1 QFCHRDELGRCQGKV
16 AKVNAELAA
25 DPAKATSEDGPKFQ
39 YYLNNMQKAIMT
51 YQSALSTANTY
62 TVAMGQVCKVN
73 DAAEAA
79 TRLYAEMNP
88 MASSKFHLP
97 SALLGYGRLPHHKGL
112 TFSGILDGRGYFGVK
127 TPAAKACVR
136 FRATFG
142 LRHLTGWWQSGSS
155 IRVATTTVARSFQVR
170 QQSLEILKTELLCVC
185 AS

>member
-1 QFCHRDELGRCQGKV
+1 MGTVGKD
-16 AKVNAELAA
+16 KDLRLSW
-25 DPAKATSEDGPKFQ
+25 PGL
-39 YYLNNMQKAIMT
+39 LNN
-51 YQSALSTANTY
+51 
-62 TVAMGQVCKVN
+62 G
-73 DAAEAA
+73 
-79 TRLYAEMNP
+79 
-88 MASSKFHLP
+88 
-97 SALLGYGRLPHHKGL
+97 GYGRLPHHKGL
-112 TFSGILDGRGYFGVK
+112 TFSGILGLQHQLIQFLVSYKLVLFLQFKLLPRIFEKQGILDGRGYFGVK